1 MTKREKVPVV
11 YIPRG
16 LVFRWSC
23 CLPRVRAFRLT
34 RLRLRPSPPPRPHF
48 RTGIQNAIHCLFR
61 TDHRSLPQRSRLF
74 AYEVMSSSSSPR
86 QEMVQSAVS
95 FLSDP
100 KVHSSSVAQRIA
112 FLESKGLSSQEI
124 DEALRQVGLGG
135 GGGGEA
141 NRGPANYSQQR
152 SPYAAVQQPYPPY
165 AQQAGA
171 SRDWRDWFIM
181 AVVSGAVGYGVIALA
196 RVSRGPPVFSHDTEP
211 SLTQSMSVTSC
222 DLSEISLPPPATA
235 QPDYP

>member
-1 MTKREKVPVV
+1 
-11 YIPRG
+11 
-16 LVFRWSC
+16 
-23 CLPRVRAFRLT
+23 
-34 RLRLRPSPPPRPHF
+34 
-48 RTGIQNAIHCLFR
+48 
-61 TDHRSLPQRSRLF
+61 
-74 AYEVMSSSSSPR
+74 
-86 QEMVQSAVS
+86 MVQSAVS

-135 GGGGEA
+135 GGGGEP

-152 SPYAAVQQPYPPY
+152 SPYAAVQQQYPPY
-165 AQQAGA
+165 AQQPAA

-196 RVSRGPPVFSHDTEP
+196 RVSR
-211 SLTQSMSVTSC
+211 
-222 DLSEISLPPPATA
+222 
-235 QPDYP
+235 